1 MLIIKDT
8 TKKIPYIRGVTPM
21 NYDQIIKDTI
31 KLNNSKIVMLVMD
44 GVGDLRS
51 PEFHNKTPLEYAH
64 TPNLDKLASQS
75 ALGRSI
81 PILPGITPGSGPGH
95 LGLFGYDP
103 LQITIGRGVLEAVG
117 IGFNLQSGDVAARC
131 NFSTMN
137 EQGRITDRRAGRIS
151 TEITEAL
158 CEKLKSIK
166 EIDGV
171 EIIIEPGKGHR
182 FVTVF
187 RSKDKEIGALIN
199 DTDPLEEGKTP
210 LTAEGQNSQS
220 QFLAEVINKFV
231 QQGYTLLKNEHPAN
245 SFLLRGV
252 ASKPKIP
259 MMRDKYLLESA
270 AIAAYPMYR
279 GIASLLGMTLL
290 PAADSIEELFQT
302 YVENR
307 HKYDF
312 FFIHVKGTDQ
322 AGEDGDFDAKVS
334 CIEKVDK
341 ALPILLEHIPDVLA
355 ITGDHSSPCAMRSH
369 SWHPVPT
376 LIHGP
381 FAGADDVQF
390 FHENAC
396 NQGSLGFFESKYL
409 MGFLLSNAK
418 RLDKYGA

>member
-1 MLIIKDT
+1 MH
-8 TKKIPYIRGVTPM
+8 
-21 NYDQIIKDTI
+21 YDQIIRDTV
-31 KLNNSKIVMLVMD
+31 KSNNSKIVMLVMD
-44 GVGDLRS
+44 GVGDIRS
-51 PEFHNKTPLEYAH
+51 PKFHNKTPLEYAY
-64 TPNLDKLASQS
+64 TPNLDRLASES
-75 ALGRSI
+75 SLGRCI

-103 LQITIGRGVLEAVG
+103 LQVTIGRGVLEAVG
-117 IGFNLQSGDVAARC
+117 IGFDLKNGDVAARC
-131 NFSTMN
+131 NFATMN

-151 TEITEAL
+151 TEITESL
-158 CEKLKSIK
+158 CQKLKTIH

-187 RSKDKEIGALIN
+187 RSKAKEIGALIN
-199 DTDPLEEGKTP
+199 DTDPLEEGKSP
-210 LTAEGQNSQS
+210 ITAKGTNPPSE
-220 QFLAEVINKFV
+220 FLAGVINKFV
-231 QQGYTLLKNEHPAN
+231 QQGYDLLKDEHPAN
-245 SFLLRGV
+245 AFLLRGI

-259 MMRDKYLLESA
+259 TMRDKYLLESA
-270 AIAAYPMYR
+270 AIATYPMYR

-290 PAADSIEELFQT
+290 PASDSIEGLFET
-302 YVENR
+302 YLEYR

-334 CIEKVDK
+334 CIEKVDR
-341 ALPILLEHIPDVLA
+341 ALPILLEHAPDVLA

-369 SWHPVPT
+369 SWHPVPL

-381 FAGADDVQF
+381 FAGADDVAF

-396 NQGSLGFFESKYL
+396 NQGSLGVFESKYL
-409 MGFLLSNAK
+409 MGLLLSNAK